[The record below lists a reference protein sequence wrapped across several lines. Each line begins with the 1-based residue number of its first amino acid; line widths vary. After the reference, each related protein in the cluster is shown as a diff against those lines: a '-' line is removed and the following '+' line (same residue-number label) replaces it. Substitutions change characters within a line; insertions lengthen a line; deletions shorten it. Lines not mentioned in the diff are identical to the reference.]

1 MFYNRDLSWLGFNDR
16 VLQEAADSS
25 VPVMER
31 IKFLSI
37 FSSNLDEFF
46 RVRFP
51 AMVALSSLSGKIRK
65 KTIPPTDKHLASFA
79 KEIINKQLLDF
90 GSILREQILPELEK
104 NDIILYYDQPILEE
118 HKPEIRDIFL
128 SSILSFIQPIFIAED
143 FAKHFTPENDKLY
156 FLVSLKQKNTDH
168 LKHCIVNIP
177 ADNLPRFFQLSPIGE
192 KKYIIFID
200 DIIRENTDCIFPG
213 FDVITTC
220 GFKVTRDAELLLDE
234 SLGKDI
240 VKEIEKKLEKR
251 EMGKLS
257 RFLFQRDMP
266 QSLQLYL
273 KAVFTIKE
281 EELFEGGR
289 YHNLK
294 DLAKLPI
301 EEKKFFYP
309 QIKPLQ
315 PFQTH
320 QCGEI
325 FDLIKSKDILLHFP
339 YHSYNP
345 VLSFFNQAAIDP
357 DVRSIH
363 ITLYRVAADSHI
375 VNALI
380 SAAKNG
386 KEVVAFIELKARF
399 DEANNIKWSKEM
411 KKAGIKLI
419 YSLPNIKVHSKIAL
433 IEKKGYSYAFI
444 GTGNFNE
451 NTARYYADHT
461 LLTADAAINKDLREL
476 FAALEHKNEKARVK
490 DLAPAQLLISQVNML
505 PELEKMIKEQMILAK
520 KKLPAFIKLKL
531 NSLEDYDMI
540 QLLYKAGK
548 AGVSIQLII
557 RGICC
562 INAGKAGF
570 SENIEVRRI
579 VDRYLEHSRIFIFGQ
594 GKDIKVFIGS
604 ADWMTRNLHYRIEVC
619 TPIND
624 KTVQQELESYF
635 ELQWNDDAKAV
646 VIKENN
652 EQQYLARSETSKKIR
667 SQQTIYEFLKEK
679 QS

>member
-1 MFYNRDLSWLGFNDR
+1 MYYNRDLSWLGFNER
-16 VLQEAADSS
+16 VLQEAADAT

-31 IKFLSI
+31 LKFLSI

-65 KTIPPTDKHLASFA
+65 RTIPPTDKKLATYA
-79 KEIINKQLLDF
+79 KEIINKQLLEF
-90 GSILREQILPELEK
+90 GNILKEQVLPELEK
-104 NDIILYYDQPILEE
+104 NNIILYYDQPILED
-118 HKPEIRDIFL
+118 HKAEIRDIFL
-128 SSILSFIQPIFIAED
+128 STILSFIQPIFISED
-143 FAKHFTPENDKLY
+143 FIKIFTPENDKLY
-156 FLVSLKQKNTDH
+156 FLVSLKQKETDH

-177 ADNLPRFFQLSPIGE
+177 SENLSRFFQLAPIGE
-192 KKYIIFID
+192 KKYFIFID
-200 DIIRENTDCIFPG
+200 DIIRENINYIFPG
-213 FDVITTC
+213 FDVITASS
-220 GFKVTRDAELLLDE
+220 FKVTRDAELLLDE
-234 SLGKDI
+234 GLGKDI

-251 EMGKLS
+251 DMGKLS

-273 KAVFTIKE
+273 KAVFNIKE

-294 DLAKLPI
+294 DLAKLPV
-301 EEKKFFYP
+301 EGKHFFYP
-309 QIKPLQ
+309 EAKPLQ
-315 PFQTH
+315 PFQMH

-357 DVRSIH
+357 DVKSIH

-399 DEANNIKWSKEM
+399 DEANNLKWSKEM

-433 IEKKGYSYAFI
+433 VVKKGYAYAFI

-451 NTARYYADHT
+451 NTARFYADHT
-461 LLTADAAINKDLREL
+461 LLTADAAITNDLKEL
-476 FAALEHKNEKARVK
+476 FTALEHKNEKERVQH
-490 DLAPAQLLISQVNML
+490 LSPSQLLISQVNML
-505 PELEKMIKEQMILAK
+505 PELEKMIKVQINRAK
-520 KKLPAFIKLKL
+520 KKLPASIKLKL

-540 QLLYKAGK
+540 QLLYKASK
-548 AGVSIQLII
+548 AGVKIQLIV

-562 INAGKAGF
+562 IAAGKTDL
-570 SENIEVRRI
+570 SENIEAKRI
-579 VDRYLEHSRIFIFGQ
+579 VDRYLEHSRIYIFGE
-594 GKDIKVFIGS
+594 GEDAKVFIGS

-624 KTVQQELESYF
+624 KAIQEELKKYF

-646 VIKENN
+646 LLKENN
-652 EQQYLARSETSKKIR
+652 EQLYLSRSEGSKNMR
-667 SQQTIYEFLKEK
+667 SQQTVYEFLKAK
-679 QS
+679 QT